1 MLRPSITMEV
11 KMMTIKKRKPHAD
24 NTGLC
29 SLLAG
34 ANQSTTLSIS
44 NDPILKKLLE
54 LKQDVKLLHIDH
66 FSITDGEKAGE
77 IIDTDG
83 KVALVMHD
91 NSYRPVSLAIY
102 TPNSNE
108 KVKLTDPSQPS
119 AFIIGNLSLDSD
131 WYAVSSLDEAV
142 QLYDAMAVKQGLN
155 VTILVSLNPYG
166 FNSMVKHF
174 AEVKQVIVT
183 TTLEKPDHLI
193 KPLLG
198 LNIKAIITTFDL
210 LLSFENGLTLGD
222 VINDPETMVRD
233 LQLEAWGKLGNIAD
247 ADSKATPYPVEA
259 WGNEGEVL
267 RDALE
272 AITYYS
278 QIPVALAGQCIL
290 GALATVIQQ
299 YINAPYPTGSGFMP
313 ASLFLLTEIESGGGK
328 SKTTSMYSHKELI
341 DYQKEKRKEYRILRD
356 EWLAEKATKAKKDL
370 DKWLLDNPKPKQPI
384 LFAKSGTLIGFLDN
398 MILGNTR
405 NVAWATAEA
414 GLFLGSHSLTNETA
428 KSNISQICDIW
439 SSGEFDRML
448 SPRYNSN
455 FTDENG
461 IDGIR
466 FTLDLQGQPPI
477 VAPALNNEVMS
488 GQGLL
493 PRFLFAFP
501 ESLNGTLVFNTDE
514 RLDAKPEKDPRL
526 IAYWQRCRALLTPV
540 ASNVKTDNE
549 GNIIRYNMPFEN
561 RQARKALADYQ
572 TEKERQLV
580 KGGKLEKYAEYVKRL
595 HENASRIASIL
606 AYFNG
611 RRFISADD
619 IKRATLLTDYSMKE
633 RIRYTDK
640 PQAGDNDAQKLVNW
654 LVRYCH
660 NRSVKELAYS
670 TAQSKVTPKHL
681 RLKQNFELLAEVL
694 ESEGYI
700 KVITN
705 GRARTIQVRP
715 ELLEAT

>member
-1 MLRPSITMEV
+1 MIRTD
-11 KMMTIKKRKPHAD
+11 KTKPQAGD
-24 NTGLC
+24 KGLS
-29 SLLAG
+29 SLLAD
-34 ANQSTTLSIS
+34 AIKATDQIIAEDAILSMLRS
-44 NDPILKKLLE
+44 
-54 LKQDVKLLHIDH
+54 LKQDNNVLQMDSG
-66 FSITDGEKAGE
+66 FSVLSGDKTGE
-77 IIDTDG
+77 IIDTSG
-83 KVALVMHD
+83 KVVLVMHD
-91 NSYRPVSLAIY
+91 NSYQPANLAVY

-108 KVKLTDPSQPS
+108 KIEISDPSQPS
-119 AFIIGNLSLDSD
+119 AFIIGNLSLDND
-131 WYAVSSLDEAV
+131 WFAVDSLADGIE
-142 QLYDAMAVKQGLN
+142 LYQHLTVRQRLN
-155 VTILVSLNPYG
+155 NTIIVSINPYS
-166 FNSMVKHF
+166 FNSMVTHF

-183 TTLEKPDHLI
+183 TTIDNQDQFT

-198 LNIKAIITTFDL
+198 INAKAILTTFEL
-210 LLSFENGLTLGD
+210 LLSLDNGLSFDD
-222 VINDPETMVRD
+222 VANDPETIIKD
-233 LQLEAWGKLGNIAD
+233 LQAEAWGKLGDIAD
-247 ADSKATPYPVEA
+247 AESKATPYPVEA
-259 WGNEGEVL
+259 WGNEGEIL

-272 AITYYS
+272 AITYYA

-290 GALATVIQQ
+290 GALATITQQ

-313 ASLFLLTEIESGGGK
+313 ASLFLLTEIASGGGK
-328 SKTTSMYSHKELI
+328 SKTTSMYSHRELI
-341 DYQKEKRKEYRILRD
+341 SYQKEKRKEYRTLRD
-356 EWLAEKATKAKKDL
+356 EWQAEKTTVARKDL

-428 KSNISQICDIW
+428 QSNISQICDIW

-477 VAPALNNEVMS
+477 VAPALNNDVMS

-501 ESLNGTLVFNTDE
+501 DSLNGTLVFNTDE

-526 IAYWQRCRALLTPV
+526 IAYWQRCRALLDPV
-540 ASNVKTDNE
+540 ASSVETDSE
-549 GNIIRYNMPFEN
+549 GNIIRYNMPFES

-580 KGGKLEKYAEYVKRL
+580 KGGKLEKYAEYAKRL

-606 AYFNG
+606 AYFDG
-611 RRFISADD
+611 RRFISVDD
-619 IKRATLLTDYSMKE
+619 IKRATLLTDYSMNE

-640 PQAGDNDAQKLVNW
+640 PQAGDNDTQKLINW
-654 LVRYCH
+654 LVRYCQKS
-660 NRSVKELAYS
+660 SVKELSYS

-700 KVITN
+700 KVVTN
-705 GRARTIQVRP
+705 GRARVIQVRP
-715 ELLEAT
+715 ELLGEN

>member
-1 MLRPSITMEV
+1 
-11 KMMTIKKRKPHAD
+11 MTKPQAD
-24 NTGLC
+24 DKGLS
-29 SLLAG
+29 SLLAD
-34 ANQSTTLSIS
+34 ANKPTDQIIAEY
-44 NDPILKKLLE
+44 PILATLRA
-54 LKQDVKLLHIDH
+54 LKQDSSLLQLDDG
-66 FSITDGEKAGE
+66 FSVTSGDKAGE
-77 IIDTDG
+77 IIDTAG
-83 KVALVMHD
+83 KMLLVKHD
-91 NSYRPVSLAIY
+91 NSYQPVNLAIY
-102 TPNSNE
+102 SNE
-108 KVKLTDPSQPS
+108 RIEETDPSQPS

-142 QLYDAMAVKQGLN
+142 QLYDAMAIKQGLN
-155 VTILVSLNPYG
+155 ITILVSLNPYG
-166 FNSMVKHF
+166 FNSMVRHF

-183 TTLEKPDHLI
+183 TTLDKKDQLT

-198 LNIKAIITTFDL
+198 LNVKAIITTFEL
-210 LLSFENGLTLGD
+210 LLSFENDLSLDD
-222 VINDPETMVRD
+222 VIDDPETIVKD
-233 LQLEAWGKLGNIAD
+233 LQLEAWGKLGDISD
-247 ADSKATPYPVEA
+247 PESKATPYPVEA

-267 RDALE
+267 RDTVT
-272 AITYYS
+272 AIADHS
-278 QIPVALAGQCIL
+278 QIPIALAGQCIL
-290 GALATVIQQ
+290 GALATITQQ
-299 YINAPYPTGSGFMP
+299 YINAPYPTGNSYMP
-313 ASLFLLTEIESGGGK
+313 ASLFLLTEIASGGGK
-328 SKTTSMYSHKELI
+328 SKTTSQFSHKELI
-341 DYQKEKRKEYRILRD
+341 SYQKEKRNEYRTLRD
-356 EWLAEKATKAKKDL
+356 EWLAAKASTPKKEL
-370 DKWLLDNPKPKQPI
+370 ERWLLDNPKPKQPI

-398 MILGNTR
+398 MILGNTK

-428 KSNISQICDIW
+428 QSNISQICDLW

-514 RLDAKPEKDPRL
+514 RLDANPDKDPRL
-526 IAYWQRCRALLTPV
+526 IAYWQRCRALLDPV
-540 ASNVKTDNE
+540 ADSVKKDNE

-572 TEKERQLV
+572 TEKEKQLV
-580 KGGKLEKYAEYVKRL
+580 KGGKLEKYAEYAKRL
-595 HENASRIASIL
+595 HENASRIASIF
-606 AYFNG
+606 AYFDG
-611 RRFISADD
+611 RRFISVDD
-619 IKRATLLTDYSMKE
+619 IKRATLLTDYSMNE

-640 PQAGDNDAQKLVNW
+640 PQAGDNDAQKLVSS
-654 LVRYCH
+654 LVKYCH
-660 NRSVKELAYS
+660 RKSVKQLAYS
-670 TAQSKVTPKHL
+670 IAQSNVTPKHL

-700 KVITN
+700 KIITD

-715 ELLEAT
+715 ELLEAR

>member
-1 MLRPSITMEV
+1 
-11 KMMTIKKRKPHAD
+11 MTKPQAD
-24 NTGLC
+24 DKGLS
-29 SLLAG
+29 SLLAD
-34 ANQSTTLSIS
+34 ANKPTDQIIAEY
-44 NDPILKKLLE
+44 PILATLRA
-54 LKQDVKLLHIDH
+54 LKQDSSLLQLDDG
-66 FSITDGEKAGE
+66 FSVTSGDKAGE
-77 IIDTDG
+77 IIDTAG
-83 KVALVMHD
+83 KMLLVKHD
-91 NSYRPVSLAIY
+91 NSYQPVNLAIY
-102 TPNSNE
+102 SNE
-108 KVKLTDPSQPS
+108 RIEETDPSQPS

-142 QLYDAMAVKQGLN
+142 QLYDAMAIKQGLN
-155 VTILVSLNPYG
+155 ITILVSLNPYG
-166 FNSMVKHF
+166 FNSMVRHF

-183 TTLEKPDHLI
+183 TTLDKQDQLT
-193 KPLLG
+193 KLLLG
-198 LNIKAIITTFDL
+198 LNVKAIITTFEL
-210 LLSFENGLTLGD
+210 LLSFENDLSLDD
-222 VINDPETMVRD
+222 VIDDPETIVKD
-233 LQLEAWGKLGNIAD
+233 LQLEAWGKLGDISD
-247 ADSKATPYPVEA
+247 PESKATPYPVEA
-259 WGNEGEVL
+259 WGDEGEIL
-267 RDALE
+267 RDTVT
-272 AITYYS
+272 AIADHS
-278 QIPVALAGQCIL
+278 QIPIALAGQCIL
-290 GALATVIQQ
+290 GALATITQQ
-299 YINAPYPTGSGFMP
+299 YINAPYPTGNSYMP
-313 ASLFLLTEIESGGGK
+313 ASLFLLTEIASGGGK
-328 SKTTSMYSHKELI
+328 SKTTSQFSHKELI
-341 DYQKEKRKEYRILRD
+341 SYQKEKRNEYRTLRD
-356 EWLAEKATKAKKDL
+356 EWLAAKASTPKKEL
-370 DKWLLDNPKPKQPI
+370 ERWLLDNPKPKQPI

-398 MILGNTR
+398 MILGNTK

-428 KSNISQICDIW
+428 QSNISQICDLW

-514 RLDAKPEKDPRL
+514 RLDANPDKDPRL
-526 IAYWQRCRALLTPV
+526 IAYWQRCRALLDPV
-540 ASNVKTDNE
+540 ADSVKKDNE

-572 TEKERQLV
+572 TEKEKQLV
-580 KGGKLEKYAEYVKRL
+580 KGGKLEKYAEYAKRL
-595 HENASRIASIL
+595 HENASRIASIF
-606 AYFNG
+606 AYFDG
-611 RRFISADD
+611 RRFISVED
-619 IKRATLLTDYSMKE
+619 IKRATLLTDYSMNE

-640 PQAGDNDAQKLVNW
+640 PQAGDNDAQKLVSW
-654 LVRYCH
+654 LVKYC
-660 NRSVKELAYS
+660 NTRAVKELAYS

-705 GRARTIQVRP
+705 GKARAIQVRP
-715 ELLEAT
+715 ELLQAT

>member
-1 MLRPSITMEV
+1 
-11 KMMTIKKRKPHAD
+11 MTKPQAD
-24 NTGLC
+24 DKGLS
-29 SLLAG
+29 SLLAD
-34 ANQSTTLSIS
+34 ANKPTDQIIAEY
-44 NDPILKKLLE
+44 PILATLRA
-54 LKQDVKLLHIDH
+54 LKQDSSLLQLDDG
-66 FSITDGEKAGE
+66 FSVTSGDKAGE
-77 IIDTDG
+77 IIDTAG
-83 KVALVMHD
+83 KMLLVKHD
-91 NSYRPVSLAIY
+91 NSYQPVNLAIY
-102 TPNSNE
+102 SNE
-108 KVKLTDPSQPS
+108 RIEETDPSQPS

-142 QLYDAMAVKQGLN
+142 QLYDAMAIKQGLN
-155 VTILVSLNPYG
+155 ITILVSLNPYG
-166 FNSMVKHF
+166 FNSMVRHF

-183 TTLEKPDHLI
+183 TTLDKQDQLT

-198 LNIKAIITTFDL
+198 LNVKAIITTFEL
-210 LLSFENGLTLGD
+210 LLSFENDLSLDD
-222 VINDPETMVRD
+222 VIDDPETIVKD
-233 LQLEAWGKLGNIAD
+233 LQLEAWGKLGDISD
-247 ADSKATPYPVEA
+247 PESKATPYPVEA

-267 RDALE
+267 RDTVT
-272 AITYYS
+272 AIADHS
-278 QIPVALAGQCIL
+278 QIPIALAGQCIL
-290 GALATVIQQ
+290 GALATITQQ
-299 YINAPYPTGSGFMP
+299 YINAPYPTGNSYMP
-313 ASLFLLTEIESGGGK
+313 ASLFLLTEIASGGGK
-328 SKTTSMYSHKELI
+328 SKTTSQFSHKELI
-341 DYQKEKRKEYRILRD
+341 SYQKEKRNEYRTLRD
-356 EWLAEKATKAKKDL
+356 EWLAAKASTPKKEL
-370 DKWLLDNPKPKQPI
+370 ERWLLDNPKPKQPI

-398 MILGNTR
+398 MILGNTK

-428 KSNISQICDIW
+428 QSNISQICDLW

-514 RLDAKPEKDPRL
+514 RLDANPDKDPRL
-526 IAYWQRCRALLTPV
+526 IAYWQRCRALLDPV
-540 ASNVKTDNE
+540 ADSVKKDNE

-572 TEKERQLV
+572 TEKEKQLV
-580 KGGKLEKYAEYVKRL
+580 KGGKLEKYAEYAKRL
-595 HENASRIASIL
+595 HENASRIASIF
-606 AYFNG
+606 AYFDG
-611 RRFISADD
+611 RRFISVED
-619 IKRATLLTDYSMKE
+619 IKRATLLTDYSMNE

-640 PQAGDNDAQKLVNW
+640 PQAGDNDAQKLVSW
-654 LVRYCH
+654 LVKYC
-660 NRSVKELAYS
+660 NTRAVKELAYS

-705 GRARTIQVRP
+705 GKARAIQVRP
-715 ELLEAT
+715 ELLQAT

>member
-1 MLRPSITMEV
+1 
-11 KMMTIKKRKPHAD
+11 MTKPQAD
-24 NTGLC
+24 DKGLS
-29 SLLAG
+29 SLLAD
-34 ANQSTTLSIS
+34 ANKPTDEIIAEY
-44 NDPILKKLLE
+44 PILATLRA
-54 LKQDVKLLHIDH
+54 LKQDSSLLQLDDG
-66 FSITDGEKAGE
+66 FSVTSGDKAGE
-77 IIDTDG
+77 IIDTAG
-83 KVALVMHD
+83 KILLVKHD
-91 NSYRPVSLAIY
+91 NSYQPANLAIY
-102 TPNSNE
+102 SNE
-108 KVKLTDPSQPS
+108 RIEETDPSQPS

-155 VTILVSLNPYG
+155 ITILVSLNPYG
-166 FNSMVKHF
+166 FNSMVRHF

-183 TTLEKPDHLI
+183 TTLDKQDQLT

-198 LNIKAIITTFDL
+198 LNVKAIITTFEL
-210 LLSFENGLTLGD
+210 LLSFENDLSLDD
-222 VINDPETMVRD
+222 VIDDPETIVKD
-233 LQLEAWGKLGNIAD
+233 LQLEAWGKLGDISD
-247 ADSKATPYPVEA
+247 PESKATPYPVEA

-267 RDALE
+267 RDTVT
-272 AITYYS
+272 AIADHS
-278 QIPVALAGQCIL
+278 QIPIALAGQCIL
-290 GALATVIQQ
+290 GALATITQQ
-299 YINAPYPTGSGFMP
+299 YINAPYPTGNSYMP
-313 ASLFLLTEIESGGGK
+313 ASLFLLTEIASGGGK
-328 SKTTSMYSHKELI
+328 SKTTSQFSHKELI
-341 DYQKEKRKEYRILRD
+341 SYQKEKRNEYRTLRD
-356 EWLAEKATKAKKDL
+356 EWLAAKASTPKKEL
-370 DKWLLDNPKPKQPI
+370 ERWLLDNPKPKQPI

-398 MILGNTR
+398 MILGNTK

-428 KSNISQICDIW
+428 QSNISQICDLW

-514 RLDAKPEKDPRL
+514 RLDANPDKDPRL
-526 IAYWQRCRALLTPV
+526 IAYWQRCRALLDPV
-540 ASNVKTDNE
+540 ADSVKKDNE

-572 TEKERQLV
+572 TEKEKQLV
-580 KGGKLEKYAEYVKRL
+580 KGGKLEKYAEYAKRL
-595 HENASRIASIL
+595 HENASRIASIF
-606 AYFNG
+606 AYFDG
-611 RRFISADD
+611 RRFISVDD
-619 IKRATLLTDYSMKE
+619 IKRATLLTDYSMNE

-640 PQAGDNDAQKLVNW
+640 PQAGDNDAQKLVSS
-654 LVRYCH
+654 LVKCCNTRA
-660 NRSVKELAYS
+660 VKELAYS
-670 TAQSKVTPKHL
+670 IAQSNVTPKHL
-681 RLKQNFELLAEVL
+681 RLKQNFELLTEVL
-694 ESEGYI
+694 EIEGYI

-705 GRARTIQVRP
+705 GRARAIQVRP
-715 ELLEAT
+715 ELLQAT

>member
-1 MLRPSITMEV
+1 MLRPSITREV
-11 KMMTIKKRKPHAD
+11 KMMTIKKGKPHAD

-34 ANQSTTLSIS
+34 ANQPTTASIS
-44 NDPILKKLLE
+44 DDPILKKLLQ
-54 LKQDVKLLHIDH
+54 LKQDNKPLHIDH
-66 FSITDGEKAGE
+66 FSITVGEKAGE
-77 IIDTDG
+77 IINTDG

-108 KVKLTDPSQPS
+108 KVDLTDPSQPS
-119 AFIIGNLSLDSD
+119 AFIIGKLSLDSE
-131 WYAVSSLDEAV
+131 WYAVDNLANGV
-142 QLYDAMAVKQGLN
+142 QIYDAMAVKQGLN
-155 VTILVSLNPYG
+155 ITILVSLNPSG

-174 AEVKQVIVT
+174 AEAKQVIVT
-183 TTLEKPDHLI
+183 TTLDKQDQLN
-193 KPLLG
+193 KSLLG
-198 LNIKAIITTFDL
+198 FNVKAIITTFEL
-210 LLSFENGLTLGD
+210 LLSFENGLSLND
-222 VINDPETMVRD
+222 VINDTATIVRD
-233 LQLEAWGKLGNIAD
+233 LQLEAWGKLGDIAD
-247 ADSKATPYPVEA
+247 PNSEATPYPVEA

-272 AITYYS
+272 AITYYA
-278 QIPVALAGQCIL
+278 QIPVALAGQCVL
-290 GALATVIQQ
+290 GALATIIQQ
-299 YINAPYPTGSGFMP
+299 YINAPYPDGDAYMP
-313 ASLFLLTEIESGGGK
+313 VSLFLLTEIESGGGK
-328 SKTTSMYSHKELI
+328 SKTTSMYSHRELI
-341 DYQKEKRKEYRILRD
+341 KYQEEKRKEHRTLHN
-356 EWLAEKATKAKKDL
+356 EWKAQKASTPKKDL
-370 DKWLLDNPKPKQPI
+370 ERWLLDNPEPKPSM

-398 MILGNTR
+398 MLMGNTR

-414 GLFLGSHSLTNETA
+414 GLFLGSHSLTSESASN
-428 KSNISQICDIW
+428 NISQICDIW
-439 SSGEFDRML
+439 SGGSFDRVL
-448 SPRYNSN
+448 SPRYN
-455 FTDENG
+455 T
-461 IDGIR
+461 IDMAGMSGVR
-466 FTLDLQGQPPI
+466 FTLDLQGQPPVI
-477 VAPALNNEVMS
+477 APALNNESME

-501 ESLNGTLVFNTDE
+501 DSLNGTLVFNTDE
-514 RLDAKPEKDPRL
+514 RLDAKPNKDPRL
-526 IAYWQRCRALLTPV
+526 IAYWQACRALLDPV
-540 ASNVKTDNE
+540 ASNIKTDSE

-572 TEKERQLV
+572 TLRESELG
-580 KGGKLEKYAEYVKRL
+580 KGGRLEKYPVYAKRL

-606 AYFNG
+606 AYFDG

-654 LVRYCH
+654 LVKYCKK
-660 NRSVKELAYS
+660 RSIKELSYS

-700 KVITN
+700 KVVTN

-715 ELLEAT
+715 ELIGEN

>member
-1 MLRPSITMEV
+1 MNNADKT
-11 KMMTIKKRKPHAD
+11 KPQAD
-24 NTGLC
+24 DKGLS
-29 SLLAG
+29 SLLAD
-34 ANQSTTLSIS
+34 ANKPTDQIIAEY
-44 NDPILKKLLE
+44 PILATLRALQQDNNVLE
-54 LKQDVKLLHIDH
+54 INNGFTVTSGD
-66 FSITDGEKAGE
+66 KAGE
-77 IIDTDG
+77 IIDTAG
-83 KVALVMHD
+83 KMVLVKHD
-91 NSYRPVSLAIY
+91 NSYQPANLAIY
-102 TPNSNE
+102 GNE
-108 KVKLTDPSQPS
+108 RIEETDPSQPS

-142 QLYDAMAVKQGLN
+142 QLHDAMVVKQGLN
-155 VTILVSLNPYG
+155 ITILVSLNPYG

-174 AEVKQVIVT
+174 SEVKQVIVT
-183 TTLEKPDHLI
+183 TTLDKTDQLI
-193 KPLLG
+193 KPLLE
-198 LNIKAIITTFDL
+198 LNVKAILTTFDL
-210 LLSFENGLTLGD
+210 LLSFENGLSLDD
-222 VINDPETMVRD
+222 VINDPETVIKD
-233 LQLEAWGKLGNIAD
+233 LQAEAWGKLGDIAD
-247 ADSKATPYPVEA
+247 ADSKPTPYPVEA

-272 AITYYS
+272 ATEYYA
-278 QIPVALAGQCIL
+278 QIPTALAGQCIL
-290 GALATVIQQ
+290 GALATITQQ
-299 YINAPYPTGSGFMP
+299 YINAPYPTGNSYMP
-313 ASLFLLTEIESGGGK
+313 ASLFLLTEIASGGGK
-328 SKTTSMYSHKELI
+328 SKTTSRYSHRELI
-341 DYQKEKRKEYRILRD
+341 NYQKERRDEYRTLRD
-356 EWLAEKATKAKKDL
+356 EWLAEKTTIARKDL
-370 DKWLLDNPKPKQPI
+370 DKWLLENPKPKQPI

-428 KSNISQICDIW
+428 QSNISQICDLW

-514 RLDAKPEKDPRL
+514 RLDANPDKDPRL
-526 IAYWQRCRALLTPV
+526 IAYWQRCRALLDPV
-540 ASNVKTDNE
+540 PDSVKTDNE

-572 TEKERQLV
+572 TQKEKQLV
-580 KGGKLEKYAEYVKRL
+580 KGGKLEKYAEHAKRL

-606 AYFNG
+606 AYFDG
-611 RRFISADD
+611 KKFISAND
-619 IKRATLLTDYSMKE
+619 IKRATLLTDYSMNE
-633 RIRYTDK
+633 LMRYTDK
-640 PQAGDNDAQKLVNW
+640 PQAGDNDAQKLFSW
-654 LVRYCH
+654 LVKYCQ
-660 NRSVKELAYS
+660 RKSVKELAYS

-700 KVITN
+700 KIITN
-705 GRARTIQVRP
+705 GKARTIQVRP
-715 ELLEAT
+715 ELLGEN

>member
-1 MLRPSITMEV
+1 
-11 KMMTIKKRKPHAD
+11 MTKPQAD
-24 NTGLC
+24 DKGLS
-29 SLLAG
+29 SLLAD
-34 ANQSTTLSIS
+34 ANKPTDQIIAEY
-44 NDPILKKLLE
+44 PILATLRA
-54 LKQDVKLLHIDH
+54 LKQDSSLLQLDDG
-66 FSITDGEKAGE
+66 FSVTSGDKAGE
-77 IIDTDG
+77 IIDTAG
-83 KVALVMHD
+83 KMLLVKHD
-91 NSYRPVSLAIY
+91 NSYQPVNLAIY
-102 TPNSNE
+102 SNE
-108 KVKLTDPSQPS
+108 RIEETDPSQPS

-142 QLYDAMAVKQGLN
+142 QLYDAMAIKQGLN
-155 VTILVSLNPYG
+155 ITILVSLNPYG
-166 FNSMVKHF
+166 FNSMVRHF

-183 TTLEKPDHLI
+183 TTLDKQDQLT

-198 LNIKAIITTFDL
+198 LNVKSIITTFEL
-210 LLSFENGLTLGD
+210 LLSFENDLSLDD
-222 VINDPETMVRD
+222 VINDPETIVKD
-233 LQLEAWGKLGNIAD
+233 LQLEAWGKLGDISD
-247 ADSKATPYPVEA
+247 PESKATPYPVEA
-259 WGNEGEVL
+259 WGDEGEIL
-267 RDALE
+267 RDTVT
-272 AITYYS
+272 AIADHS
-278 QIPVALAGQCIL
+278 QIPIALAGQCIL
-290 GALATVIQQ
+290 GALATITQQ
-299 YINAPYPTGSGFMP
+299 YINAPYPTGNSYMP
-313 ASLFLLTEIESGGGK
+313 ASLFLLTEIASGGGK
-328 SKTTSMYSHKELI
+328 SKTTSQFSHKELI
-341 DYQKEKRKEYRILRD
+341 SYQKEKRNEYRTLRD
-356 EWLAEKATKAKKDL
+356 EWLAAKASTPKKEL
-370 DKWLLDNPKPKQPI
+370 ERWLLDNPKPKQPI

-398 MILGNTR
+398 MILGNTK

-428 KSNISQICDIW
+428 QSNISQICDLW

-514 RLDAKPEKDPRL
+514 RLDANPDKDPRL
-526 IAYWQRCRALLTPV
+526 IAYWQRCRALLDPV
-540 ASNVKTDNE
+540 TDSVKKDNE

-572 TEKERQLV
+572 TEKEKQLV
-580 KGGKLEKYAEYVKRL
+580 KGGKLEKYAEYAKRL
-595 HENASRIASIL
+595 HENASRIASIF

-611 RRFISADD
+611 RRFISVDD
-619 IKRATLLTDYSMKE
+619 IKRATLLTDYSMNE
-633 RIRYTDK
+633 RIRYTDQ
-640 PQAGDNDAQKLVNW
+640 PQAGDNDAQKLVSW
-654 LVRYCH
+654 LVKYC
-660 NRSVKELAYS
+660 NTRAVKELAYS

-705 GRARTIQVRP
+705 GKARAIQVRP
-715 ELLEAT
+715 ELLQAT